1 VNEHIFN
8 QLIKVYAGAAN
19 GKYVQEKH
27 IDLYIKDA
35 MELFHTQ
42 IEPQG
47 LVNVNILNSLV
58 LLFSNTLKIEELEHR
73 ILPLYSKHRI
83 EHDIYTF

>member
-1 VNEHIFN
+1 
-8 QLIKVYAGAAN
+8 
-19 GKYVQEKH
+19 
-27 IDLYIKDA
+27 